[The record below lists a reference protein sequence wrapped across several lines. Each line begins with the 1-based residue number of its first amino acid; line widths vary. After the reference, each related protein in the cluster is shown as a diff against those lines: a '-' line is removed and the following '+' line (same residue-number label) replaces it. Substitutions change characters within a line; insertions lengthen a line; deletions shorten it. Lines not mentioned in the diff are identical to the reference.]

1 MAADFVGQSMFPA
14 HTCLRIPIGHREKNF
29 LVQGSVLL
37 YV

>member
-14 HTCLRIPIGHREKNF
+14 HTCLRIPFGHREKNF
-29 LVQGSVLL
+29 LVQWNVLP